1 METATLSSKGQLVI
15 PARVRKAA
23 HAVSGDVFRVHYVNG
38 EIRLSPVQQN
48 AATTVDQVAG
58 LLSGAARA
66 PLSDAQTHAAI
77 KARLKAQD
85 LTSRSAA

>member
-23 HAVSGDVFRVHYVNG
+23 HAVSGDVFHVHYING
-38 EIRLSPVQQN
+38 EIRLSPLPQS

-66 PLSDAQTHAAI
+66 ALSDAQTNSAI

-85 LTSRSAA
+85 LASRSAA

>member
-23 HAVSGDVFRVHYVNG
+23 HAVSGDVFQVHYVNG
-38 EIRLSPVQQN
+38 EIRLSPMPQN
-48 AATTVDQVAG
+48 ATTTVDHVAG
-58 LLSGAARA
+58 LLSGAART
-66 PLSDAQTHAAI
+66 PRSDAQAHAAI

-85 LTSRSAA
+85 LATRSAA